1 MIILNADLDNTIIYS
16 YKYDI
21 GIKKIGVESYQ
32 GREISYI
39 TERTYALLKELNKK
53 MLIVPTS
60 TRTVEQ
66 YRRIDLKAGAFRY
79 ALVCNGGI
87 LLVDGK
93 AEEKWYKESLEMIH
107 ESVPVLHKAWV
118 LLKADPRRMF
128 ELRFIE
134 GLFLFTKCNE
144 PEIVV
149 KELREQLD
157 VSLVDIFHNGAKV
170 YVVPVRLSKGNAV
183 ERFKKYVNA
192 DMVIAAGDSEFDIS
206 MLKAA
211 DIGLAPFGFT
221 QKYGIGF
228 HVKEAGEQEQFS
240 EYVLSCCREIAN
252 AAIRGSGVSGS

>member
-1 MIILNADLDNTIIYS
+1 MIILNVDLDNTIIYS
-16 YKYDI
+16 YKHDI
-21 GIKKIGVESYQ
+21 GVKKIGVELYHD
-32 GREISYI
+32 REISYI
-39 TERTYALLKELNKK
+39 TEKTYALLKELNKK

-93 AEEKWYKESLEMIH
+93 AEEKWYKESLELIH
-107 ESVPVLHKAWV
+107 ESVPVLHKAWA
-118 LLKADPRRMF
+118 LLDTDPRRIF

-144 PEIVV
+144 PKIVV

-157 VSLVDIFHNGAKV
+157 SSLVDIFHNGAKV
-170 YVVPVRLSKGNAV
+170 YVVPVHLSKGIAV
-183 ERFKKYVNA
+183 ERFRKYVNA
-192 DMVIAAGDSEFDIS
+192 DVVIAAGDSEFDIS
-206 MLKAA
+206 MLKTA
-211 DIGLAPFGFT
+211 DIGIAPFGFT

-228 HVKEAGEQEQFS
+228 KVKEAGEQDLFS
-240 EYVLSCCREIAN
+240 EYVLSCCKEIGN
-252 AAIRGSGVSGS
+252 AAGSESFVIRS